1 MCKCLQDGNEAG
13 CADSNSGGVVDKL
26 KPQLDEMQLEKL
38 LKQGPAA
45 EAKVVRI
52 SGGIERLFGG
62 WKDEKKAQQF
72 KRRLDHYGSIWCCV
86 NAHPGHI
93 WYDFHWDVP
102 DHQDRHG
109 RTASKNGVWEPV
121 TGP

>member
-1 MCKCLQDGNEAG
+1 MHAPVQ
-13 CADSNSGGVVDKL
+13 
-26 KPQLDEMQLEKL
+26 
-38 LKQGPAA
+38 
-45 EAKVVRI
+45 VVRI

-93 WYDFHWDVP
+93 WCGASTCQQACHCRPALPPADNMTRATCVSGCHNCPVFPSAPLAGMTSSGMY
-102 DHQDRHG
+102 QITK
-109 RTASKNGVWEPV
+109 TAMAGLRRKMGCGNW
-121 TGP
+121 